1 MTERDVDELTRG
13 AGYLKEKA
21 IIGLTRV
28 TGDELDRAIMK
39 VTSHML
45 KAPKEKHMQR
55 LLATTYGHYKSNTRD
70 GKSICRYIV
79 SELEK
84 RMHTH
89 NWIVVLKTL
98 VTFHRLMSDGSSE
111 IIFCIQQNPNL
122 FCFHNLKDFTKS
134 AGGAAQ
140 SLFIQQYLS
149 YLEERA
155 VLQGVIG
162 LENRL
167 ESVEFSSVLR
177 SMDVGSLQVCFKAL
191 LANLIALVNVEYR
204 EEIVNNFCTLEAYQ
218 KIVDDGKIF
227 YQLLSNRVIF
237 ILDGFSDFSVALKSV
252 WLELYR
258 SYSVTVERLRLLFD
272 SILDSYRVFVKPPPR
287 LKPLPAYFAEQLEN
301 CVRLDKIPMQN
312 ITQSLRSLGICGSG
326 VTTPA
331 NETVEKPPPTLPPT
345 ETTQPL
351 PGNESSSLPSAPAAA
366 ADGGAKQQTL
376 FSMDDLFVGAGAPTS
391 ERQAPSAPV
400 DPLEGN
406 QYFPFLRSQLDTNLE
421 AEKTGDHSA
430 TSNAL
435 LDEGWS
441 TGAPAPS
448 AQYATAAPVT
458 DEVPHTTWGVTTSTA
473 NDAPPMQRNNN
484 VFTELYNDEKKGW
497 YAKKM

>member
-1 MTERDVDELTRG
+1 MNERDSNELKRG

-21 IIGLTRV
+21 IIGLSRV

-89 NWIVVLKTL
+89 NWVVVLKTL

-111 IIFCIQQNPNL
+111 INFCIQQNPNI
-122 FCFHNLKDFTKS
+122 FCFRNLKDLSES
-134 AGGAAQ
+134 AEGAAQ
-140 SLFIQQYLS
+140 FFFIRQYLS
-149 YLEERA
+149 YLEERV
-155 VLQGVIG
+155 VLQRVIG

-167 ESVEFSSVLR
+167 ESVEFSSALR
-177 SMDVGSLQVCFKAL
+177 SMDVDSLNVLFKAL
-191 LANLIALVNVEYR
+191 LAHLDALVDVEYQ
-204 EEIVNNFCTLEAYQ
+204 EAIVNNFCTLEAYQ
-218 KIVDDGKIF
+218 KIIDDGKIL

-237 ILDGFSDFSVALKSV
+237 ILDGFSDFSIVLKKV
-252 WLELYR
+252 WLELCR
-258 SYSVTVERLRLLFD
+258 EYSVTVERLRLLFD
-272 SILDSYRVFVKPPPR
+272 FILDSSRVFVHPPPR
-287 LKPLPAYFAEQLEN
+287 LKPLPASFLEQLEN
-301 CVRLDKIPMQN
+301 DVRLSSIPKEN
-312 ITQSLRSLGICGSG
+312 VTETLKSLGICEGG
-326 VTTPA
+326 GTTPVK
-331 NETVEKPPPTLPPT
+331 ETVEKPPPT

-351 PGNESSSLPSAPAAA
+351 PGNESSSLPSVPAAA
-366 ADGGAKQQTL
+366 ADGGAKQRTS
-376 FSMDDLFVGAGAPTS
+376 FSMDDLFVSTPAPTS
-391 ERQAPSAPV
+391 ERQVTSAPV
-400 DPLEGN
+400 DPLEDN
-406 QYFPFLRSQLDTNLE
+406 QYFPFLRSQLDANLG
-421 AEKTGDHSA
+421 AEKAGDHCA

-435 LDEGWS
+435 FDEGWS
-441 TGAPAPS
+441 TGAPAS
-448 AQYATAAPVT
+448 SVQHATAAPVT
-458 DEVPHTTWGVTTSTA
+458 AEGPHTTWGGTNSTS
-473 NDAPPMQRNNN
+473 NDALPMQRNDN